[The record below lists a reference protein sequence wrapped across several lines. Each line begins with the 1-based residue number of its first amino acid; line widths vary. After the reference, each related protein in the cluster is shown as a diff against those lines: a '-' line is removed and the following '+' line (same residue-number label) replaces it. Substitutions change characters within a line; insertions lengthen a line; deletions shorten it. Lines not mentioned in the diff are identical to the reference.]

1 MSILPNAP
9 DTMDRAPA
17 SPTSPPME
25 LPFYRPVSN
34 ELELFERC
42 YEQRLPLMLKGPT
55 GCGKTRFVE
64 HMAARLERPLITVP
78 CHDDTSAADLLG
90 RWLVRG
96 GDTVWQ
102 DGPVTRAVRTGAILY
117 LDEIAEARPDV
128 IVAIHPLTD
137 HRRQLV
143 VDRHGEEL
151 SAPPEFM
158 LIVSFNP
165 GYQRGW
171 KELKP
176 STRQRFV
183 GASFDYP
190 ARDLESLIVATESG
204 CDEKVALRIVKLGAK
219 LRGLEELGLAERA
232 STRLLVDA
240 ARLIQSGMEPRSA
253 CRAAICEP
261 LSDDPEILTAL
272 AEVVSL
278 AF

>member
-1 MSILPNAP
+1 MTILQEAT
-9 DTMDRAPA
+9 D
-17 SPTSPPME
+17 
-25 LPFYRPVSN
+25 LPFYREVDG
-34 ELELFERC
+34 EVRLFERC
-42 YEQRLPLMLKGPT
+42 FQQHLPLMLKGPT

-64 HMAARLERPLITVP
+64 HMAARLGRELITLP

-102 DGPVTRAVRTGAILY
+102 DGPVTRAVRNGAILY

-137 HRRQLV
+137 HRRHLF

-151 SAPPEFM
+151 SAPNDFM
-158 LIVSFNP
+158 LVVSFNP

-183 GASFDYP
+183 AASFDYP
-190 ARDLESLIVATESG
+190 VANLETEIIIAETGCAQKSAARL
-204 CDEKVALRIVKLGAK
+204 VKLAAK
-219 LRGLEELGLAERA
+219 LRELDELGLAERA
-232 STRLLVDA
+232 STRLLVGA
-240 ARLIQSGMEPRSA
+240 ARLIHSGMDPRRA
-253 CRAAICEP
+253 CVSAICEP
-261 LSDDPEILTAL
+261 LSDDPEILGAL
-272 AEVVSL
+272 REVVSL